1 MVDLFTVIPIF
12 VNYRGTQPN
21 VVYVHTFGQGIIYTL
36 YALNTTRVLRVLRIR
51 RKPLQIEDAV
61 ERYIKEVLLAISV
74 MILFFASAIKFV
86 EYPYQ
91 TYYYHTWIY
100 YIIVT
105 VATVGYGDI
114 HPLSTQGRIAA
125 MCIIGFSII
134 SIPYMTNQLLEKMVS
149 SVSIANSIHQDG
161 DILRCSDDNMIIYA

>member
-12 VNYRGTQPN
+12 VNYRGTQPD
-21 VVYVHTFGQGIIYTL
+21 VVTVFTFSKGLIYSL
-36 YALNTTRVLRVLRIR
+36 YALNTTRILRVLRIR
-51 RKPLQIEDAV
+51 RKLLKIEDAV
-61 ERYIKEVLLAISV
+61 ERYIKELLLAISI
-74 MILFFASAIKFV
+74 MILFFAAAIKFV

-91 TYYYHTWIY
+91 IRDYHTWIY

-114 HPLSTQGRIAA
+114 KPLSTQGRIAA

-134 SIPYMTNQLLEKMVS
+134 SLPYMTNQLLEKMVS
-149 SVSIANSIHQDG
+149 
-161 DILRCSDDNMIIYA
+161 RCM